1 MESIFSPFE
10 RGSRTEARVPGTGLG
25 LAISQQI
32 IGLMGGVI
40 EVTSK
45 PGEGSVFSFTIK
57 LPVVETVEA
66 EKILAGNSITGYK
79 GQRRTVLVVDD
90 KRENRLVLSAMLEP
104 LGFDLILA
112 ADGAEAVELAA
123 QFSPA
128 LILLDLV
135 MPVMTGFEA
144 ILKIRS
150 LPGLAAVP
158 IVALSASKLDVKKE
172 HDPQL
177 GFNDFLLKPV
187 VLDSLLETLQKH
199 LNLEWIMEAEEVVSG
214 IGRTAA
220 ETVMVEAPPQ
230 SDLEVLYEL
239 AQLGDIMGLRAYLQ
253 NLDKKSQ
260 QYQPFTDRV
269 SKMAEMFDFR
279 QIQTFL
285 QQYIR

>member
-1 MESIFSPFE
+1 
-10 RGSRTEARVPGTGLG
+10 
-25 LAISQQI
+25 
-32 IGLMGGVI
+32 
-40 EVTSK
+40 
-45 PGEGSVFSFTIK
+45 
-57 LPVVETVEA
+57 
-66 EKILAGNSITGYK
+66 
-79 GQRRTVLVVDD
+79 
-90 KRENRLVLSAMLEP
+90 
-104 LGFDLILA
+104 
-112 ADGAEAVELAA
+112 
-123 QFSPA
+123 
-128 LILLDLV
+128 
-135 MPVMTGFEA
+135 
-144 ILKIRS
+144 
-150 LPGLAAVP
+150 
-158 IVALSASKLDVKKE
+158 LDVKKE

-220 ETVMVEAPPQ
+220 ETEMVEAPPQ